1 MDFLSI
7 IAIAY
12 GLVLVGIIYKIV
24 EISAEIKKIGSLYSD
39 VNYMERKVANVK
51 KDVDE
56 LVSNYG
62 SLPKL
67 SKRIKKI
74 ESSMVDLKGSILE
87 SEGKVKSTAEE
98 VERLNNKLTELF
110 TITTQLER
118 KVGELEGNKEKIK
131 EISKAIN
138 VIDEEVSR
146 LSSKMNEVIEDNKK
160 IESDVLAITD
170 EVENMS
176 LIVAT
181 YQDFRKELIERVD
194 SLSFSLK
201 DMELRLSKLESF
213 LEFMKDVE
221 KSVKDV
227 KARIEAFESTRSAIY
242 EMLSK
247 SRSDIKKLTKLI
259 RNLRAPVVYS
269 MVKTLQSN
277 VKEMARQ
284 LNTLD
289 YELSVVR
296 GKLWELSK
304 KYEAMLTPSELDDA
318 IFDEEISEAVDKVN
332 KIKELLKKMK

>member
-1 MDFLSI
+1 MDI
-7 IAIAY
+7 IILILIVY
-12 GLVLVGIIYKIV
+12 GLALIGIVYKLM
-24 EISAEIKKIGSLYSD
+24 EMSSELEKIGRMYRD
-39 VNYMERKVANVK
+39 VKFMERKVSNVK
-51 KDVDE
+51 RDVEE
-56 LVSNYG
+56 LISNYG

-67 SKRIKKI
+67 FSRIKKI
-74 ESSMVDLKGSILE
+74 ESSLVDLKGSILE

-98 VERLNNKLTELF
+98 VERLNSKFSELF
-110 TITTQLER
+110 NLTTQLEK

-131 EISKAIN
+131 EMNKIIN
-138 VIDEEVSR
+138 MIDEEVSR
-146 LSSKMNEVIEDNKK
+146 LNSKMNEVIEDNRK
-160 IESDVLAITD
+160 IESDIFAITD
-170 EVENMS
+170 EIESMS

-181 YQDFRKELIERVD
+181 YQDFRKELIEKVD
-194 SLSFSLK
+194 NLSFSLK

-227 KARIEAFESTRSAIY
+227 KARIEAFESTRSTIY

-277 VKEMARQ
+277 VKEMSRQ

-296 GKLWELSK
+296 GKLWEISK

-318 IFDEEISEAVDKVN
+318 IFEEEVSMAIDKVN
-332 KIKELLKKMK
+332 KIKEILKKMK

>member
-24 EISAEIKKIGSLYSD
+24 EISAEMKKIGSLYSD
-39 VNYMERKVANVK
+39 VSYMERKVANVK

-284 LNTLD
+284 LTTLD